1 MSVNLTSFVQL
12 RGIKR
17 DTAIKERK
25 EQARQIDEDISK
37 KGGRDVNK
45 CCKTLAKIVIIKTSV
60 ASIHENKDAETRRRD
75 L

>member
-37 KGGRDVNK
+37 KGGER
-45 CCKTLAKIVIIKTSV
+45 CKQMLQDISENSHHQNECSV
-60 ASIHENKDAETRRRD
+60 DPRK
-75 L
+75 